1 MRTQV
6 AMSEEMIHLRLYV
19 SRGSPN
25 SRMAVQNITEIR
37 EMYLAERAELEVIDL
52 FEEPLRALE
61 DGVMMTPTLLLVS
74 CDPPVRIVGN
84 LSDPAPVLQALEVV
98 PDERAE

>member
-1 MRTQV
+1 
-6 AMSEEMIHLRLYV
+6 MSEEKIYLKLYV

-25 SRMAVQNITEIR
+25 SRMAVRNITEIR
-37 EMYLAERAELEVIDL
+37 DMYLTKRCELEVIDL
-52 FEEPLRALE
+52 FEEPLRAVE

-84 LSDPAPVLQALEVV
+84 LSDPAPVLQALGVAAVE
-98 PDERAE
+98 DGN